1 MGYNLTTLEYKRIL
15 TMTNAEFRKWYANK
29 VLSSRAFAIACL
41 KYLYHLQ
48 TIAEVNAR
56 ASVESNGKGF
66 NGSDAGRLTFYA
78 QSLEAGYGLSDQAI
92 LRLQSKL
99 LKYWRQ
105 MKKRLVS
112 KAMQRVENAE
122 RSRFERQ
129 TTPKKIVDAERRL
142 VDGLQSKN

>member
-1 MGYNLTTLEYKRIL
+1 MGYDLTTLEYKRIL
-15 TMTNAEFRKWYANK
+15 TMTNIEFRQWYANK
-29 VLSSRAFAIACL
+29 VLSSSAFAIACL

-48 TIAEVNAR
+48 TVAEVNAKTSTE
-56 ASVESNGKGF
+56 ANGRGF
-66 NGSDAGRLTFYA
+66 NSSDAGRLTFYA
-78 QSLEAGYGLSDQAI
+78 QSLEAGYGLSDHAMS
-92 LRLQSKL
+92 RLQSKL

-129 TTPKKIVDAERRL
+129 TTPKKIIDAEKRL